1 LSKVAPGLA
10 RRRRVTPERL
20 RTQAAS
26 MDRSTRRQRLALA
39 SVTVAVAGWMVGCAT
54 PPQGEPKPA
63 PAPSATPAAPAPAAE
78 STATPAEPTP
88 AGPVSAQAAQRL
100 ALSATEMLELGH
112 EDQALAEIQRALQ
125 ADPANRLAQS
135 LLKQIQTDPQVLLG
149 REFFSYRVQPGESL
163 SRIAGRFLND
173 VHLFYALARYNDI
186 KVPRQLQGGQ
196 LIKVPGKAPPPS
208 AAPAPPAAP
217 VPAPPPSPAP
227 AVVPQPATAP
237 ASAPAAAPRAPAP
250 SSAEAVIAQ
259 EYRRGLGLMAQKK
272 PAEAIE
278 AFDQVL
284 ERDPGHANAKLKRA
298 QALSQVGGLI
308 RLLENSIR
316 RLDAQLAQNPGN
328 AQLKAQRDKAVA
340 DRERL
345 LTVK

>member
-1 LSKVAPGLA
+1 
-10 RRRRVTPERL
+10 
-20 RTQAAS
+20 

-39 SVTVAVAGWMVGCAT
+39 SVTVAVAGWMAGCAT
-54 PPQGEPKPA
+54 PPPAEPKPA
-63 PAPSATPAAPAPAAE
+63 PAPAAAPATPPPAAE
-78 STATPAEPTP
+78 PPAPPAEPAP

-100 ALSATEMLELGH
+100 ALSATEMLEVGH
-112 EDQALAEIQRALQ
+112 EEQALAEIQRALQ

-149 REFFSYRVQPGESL
+149 REYFSYRVQPGESL

-196 LIKVPGKAPPPS
+196 MIKVPGKAPPPT
-208 AAPAPPAAP
+208 AAPAPPAAA
-217 VPAPPPSPAP
+217 VPAPPPPPPPAVAPPPAP
-227 AVVPQPATAP
+227 AP
-237 ASAPAAAPRAPAP
+237 APAAAARSPAP
-250 SSAEAVIAQ
+250 SSTEVIIAQ
-259 EYRRGLGLMAQKK
+259 EYRRGLALMAQQK

-284 ERDPGHANAKLKRA
+284 ERDPAHANAKLKRA